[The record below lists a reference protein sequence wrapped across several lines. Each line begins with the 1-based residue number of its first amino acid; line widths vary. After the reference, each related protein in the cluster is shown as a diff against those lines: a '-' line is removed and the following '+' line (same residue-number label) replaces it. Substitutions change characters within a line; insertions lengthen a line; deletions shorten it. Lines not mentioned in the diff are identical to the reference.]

1 MSLRSE
7 RTKWVMF
14 LPCSKE
20 EVEPRHVFDIVFGVL
35 CLEKAGINPQDI
47 SIYIDSPNRNLDGFF
62 HQPRS
67 ILIRRKHQQNFLM
80 TCMRI
85 TTVI

>member
-62 HQPRS
+62 FISLEVSLYVES
-67 ILIRRKHQQNFLM
+67 IS
-80 TCMRI
+80 RI
-85 TTVI
+85 F

>member
-20 EVEPRHVFDIVFGVL
+20 EVESRHVLDIVFGVL
-35 CLEKAGINPQDI
+35 CLEKA
-47 SIYIDSPNRNLDGFF
+47 
-62 HQPRS
+62 
-67 ILIRRKHQQNFLM
+67 
-80 TCMRI
+80 
-85 TTVI
+85 V

>member
-35 CLEKAGINPQDI
+35 CLEKAGINPQ
-47 SIYIDSPNRNLDGFF
+47 YILTALTE
-62 HQPRS
+62 
-67 ILIRRKHQQNFLM
+67 I
-80 TCMRI
+80 
-85 TTVI
+85 

>member
-20 EVEPRHVFDIVFGVL
+20 EVESRHVLDIVFGVL
-35 CLEKAGINPQDI
+35 CLEKAGINPRDI
-47 SIYIDSPNRNLDGFF
+47 SIYIDSPNRNFDDFF

-67 ILIRRKHQQNFLM
+67 ILMRQKHQQISLM
-80 TCMRI
+80 TCVII
-85 TTVI
+85 TTIT